1 MRQLSAVS
9 VANDSATAGE
19 VVEVGTRDSNVGTL
33 RRDLNKIGERVEEVT
48 ELTVLNKKRLR

>member
-1 MRQLSAVS
+1 MDIPDCSP
-9 VANDSATAGE
+9 TAGE